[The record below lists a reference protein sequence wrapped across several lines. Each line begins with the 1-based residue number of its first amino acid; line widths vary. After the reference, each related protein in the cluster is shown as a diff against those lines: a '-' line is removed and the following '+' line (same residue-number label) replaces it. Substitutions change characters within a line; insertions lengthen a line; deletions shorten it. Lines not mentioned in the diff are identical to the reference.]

1 MQKNLP
7 IIIFTGFAVAAAGTF
22 GAVMTQDNP
31 MQWLSSAAT
40 TAKTEPEVAVT
51 EVPKIAPEIAIVAPI
66 AEPEVAIVAPKVEE
80 PAALET
86 VTPSFDAVRVE
97 PTGEAVISGH
107 AKPGAEV
114 VVKLAGVEVGRTTA
128 NAEGSF
134 VLVPNKPLP
143 AGAAAL
149 TLETTVGN
157 VVVPSTE
164 QVAVVVKAEPAPA
177 IVAVVTPDLPVL
189 VTPQAEATM
198 PVKSVELSAVDYD
211 AAGNILFQGR
221 VAAGGIVRFYVDNAP
236 VGETIADAKGQWQF
250 KGAAPIAAGTH
261 LLRADE
267 VDATGKVLSRI
278 EQPFLREEPEKVL
291 AAAAPEPALVVPE
304 VVAVPEVAAAPEVV
318 PVAPAPAVPVVEAPV
333 VVVETPVVE
342 QPNRIVIQPGQ
353 NLWRISRE
361 VYGKGRLYTVI
372 YEANK
377 LQIKNPALIY
387 PGQILTAPKP

>member
-1 MQKNLP
+1 
-7 IIIFTGFAVAAAGTF
+7 
-22 GAVMTQDNP
+22 
-31 MQWLSSAAT
+31 
-40 TAKTEPEVAVT
+40 
-51 EVPKIAPEIAIVAPI
+51 
-66 AEPEVAIVAPKVEE
+66 
-80 PAALET
+80 
-86 VTPSFDAVRVE
+86 
-97 PTGEAVISGH
+97 
-107 AKPGAEV
+107 
-114 VVKLAGVEVGRTTA
+114 
-128 NAEGSF
+128 
-134 VLVPNKPLP
+134 
-143 AGAAAL
+143 
-149 TLETTVGN
+149 
-157 VVVPSTE
+157 
-164 QVAVVVKAEPAPA
+164 
-177 IVAVVTPDLPVL
+177 
-189 VTPQAEATM
+189 M

-261 LLRADE
+261 MLRADE

-291 AAAAPEPALVVPE
+291 AAAAPEVAPVVPE
-304 VVAVPEVAAAPEVV
+304 VVAVPEAVAVAPAPEVV
-318 PVAPAPAVPVVEAPV
+318 AVAPAVPAVEAPV
-333 VVVETPVVE
+333 VVVEAPVVE